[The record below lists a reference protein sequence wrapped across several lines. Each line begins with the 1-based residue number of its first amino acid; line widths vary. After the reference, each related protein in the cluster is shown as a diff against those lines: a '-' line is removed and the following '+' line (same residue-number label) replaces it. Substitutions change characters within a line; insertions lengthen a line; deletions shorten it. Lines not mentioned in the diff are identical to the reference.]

1 MQSGLNQGPCF
12 ASWRLWAMWEAGSGM
27 GTGVRSE
34 MPRLEVPFYTIKH
47 VLLGNALLALSVEGK
62 MSGVCRNFKSA
73 KS

>member
-1 MQSGLNQGPCF
+1 
-12 ASWRLWAMWEAGSGM
+12 M